1 MSEKP
6 GSIMPLPVGK
16 VLQKGMALLKQV
28 LWSMAVVM
36 IAAGIL
42 AGMVIYTVSVMRAA
56 QLRILSGD
64 LTVITQSD
72 LRQ

>member
-1 MSEKP
+1 
-6 GSIMPLPVGK
+6 
-16 VLQKGMALLKQV
+16 
-28 LWSMAVVM
+28 MAVVM
-36 IAAGIL
+36 VAAGIL